1 MRLVRFEGGFG
12 RLEGDTVV
20 PMGRDLLGYLAT
32 GDSREGAPVLL
43 AVLRLRAPV
52 PCPGKIVGVS
62 TNYRDVLEHF
72 ARPAPPEPILFG
84 KWANS
89 VIGPGEPILIPA
101 ATKEPDFEAELGV
114 VIGRTAGDVGVRE
127 ALGCVAGYTC
137 LNDVTAGD
145 IIARTGQ
152 LIPGKAIDTFL
163 PMGPYLVTADE
174 AGDPQDLSIRCW
186 LNGDLR
192 QDSSTSRMVYGVAE
206 LVSFI
211 SRTITLEPGDVIATG
226 TPLGGAM
233 GHLRDPPRFLREG
246 DEVTVEIERVGVL
259 ANPVRTRPRP
269 PAGLLED
276 RRT

>member
-1 MRLVRFEGGFG
+1 
-12 RLEGDTVV
+12 
-20 PMGRDLLGYLAT
+20 
-32 GDSREGAPVLL
+32 
-43 AVLRLRAPV
+43 
-52 PCPGKIVGVS
+52 
-62 TNYRDVLEHF
+62 
-72 ARPAPPEPILFG
+72 
-84 KWANS
+84 
-89 VIGPGEPILIPA
+89 
-101 ATKEPDFEAELGV
+101 
-114 VIGRTAGDVGVRE
+114 
-127 ALGCVAGYTC
+127 
-137 LNDVTAGD
+137 
-145 IIARTGQ
+145 
-152 LIPGKAIDTFL
+152 
-163 PMGPYLVTADE
+163 MGPYLVTADE

-186 LNGDLR
+186 LNGELR